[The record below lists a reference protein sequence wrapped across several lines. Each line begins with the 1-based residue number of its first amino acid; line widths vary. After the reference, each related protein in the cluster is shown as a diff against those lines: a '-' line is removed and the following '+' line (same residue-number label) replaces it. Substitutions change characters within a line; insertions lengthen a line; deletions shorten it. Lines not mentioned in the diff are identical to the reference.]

1 MTRTI
6 VISGGTDGMGRAFAL
21 ERLARGDRVVAIG
34 SNPDKGDALLA
45 AAGPDADRV
54 RFLRADL
61 SSVAETRRVV
71 AEIDSVYEAVDA
83 LLLFANRTSPK
94 RIGTA
99 EGFERTFAL
108 YYLSRYLLSYGL
120 APLLERGAQPVIV
133 NIAGVGVRKGAVNW
147 DDPHLTRGYSVV
159 RAQLQAGRA
168 NDLLGV
174 SFAGRFGGK
183 IGYVLY
189 HPGFTRSG
197 DLTPLNPV
205 ARTAIRTL
213 AALAAR
219 PVRTAIH
226 PIHDF
231 VDTLSA
237 APLRAIDRGRSL
249 PLSLPT
255 LDPGDARRL
264 SELTDEL
271 LAAQA

>member
-1 MTRTI
+1 MTRTV

-34 SNPDKGDALLA
+34 SNPAKGDSLVA
-45 AAGPDADRV
+45 AAGRRSDRV

-61 SSVAETRRVV
+61 SSVAETRKVV
-71 AEIDSVYEAVDA
+71 AEIESGYEAVDA

-94 RIGTA
+94 RVQTE

-120 APLLERGAQPVIV
+120 VPLLERSPSPVIV

-147 DDPHLTRGYSVV
+147 DDPHLAQGYSVV

-174 SFAGRFGGK
+174 SFAGQFGGK

-197 DLTPLNPV
+197 DLSPLNPV
-205 ARTAIRTL
+205 ARTVIRTL
-213 AALAAR
+213 AVFAAR
-219 PVRTAIH
+219 SVSTAIH

-231 VDTLSA
+231 VDFPSA
-237 APLRAIDRGRSL
+237 VPLRAIDRNRTL
-249 PLSLPT
+249 DLSLPT
-255 LDPGDARRL
+255 LDPAAADRL
-264 SELTDEL
+264 SRLTEEL
-271 LAAQA
+271 LTAQA